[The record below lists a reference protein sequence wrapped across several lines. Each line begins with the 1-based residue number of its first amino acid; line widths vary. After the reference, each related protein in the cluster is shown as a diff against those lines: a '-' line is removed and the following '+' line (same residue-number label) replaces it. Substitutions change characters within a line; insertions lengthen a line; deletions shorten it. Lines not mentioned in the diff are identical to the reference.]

1 MSQWTLSLL
10 SLGLIIIP
18 LITVTNIKLQDKYI
32 DFFSISL
39 AVFIL
44 TFSLLVGANNYA
56 VRSEKMHQAGLE
68 LNELNREMSFI
79 ENQTNFRKYYQD
91 FNKRYTDIL
100 KRYENVDDIDHK
112 KTEINKIVKNIK
124 SLKIVEIENSELTIS
139 HKKRLKHEKSSL
151 NELRRE
157 YWFQRFLGILI
168 YLIPIL
174 FEFGF
179 ILFYMV

>member
-1 MSQWTLSLL
+1 
-10 SLGLIIIP
+10 
-18 LITVTNIKLQDKYI
+18 
-32 DFFSISL
+32 
-39 AVFIL
+39 
-44 TFSLLVGANNYA
+44 
-56 VRSEKMHQAGLE
+56 
-68 LNELNREMSFI
+68 MSFV